1 MGGSV
6 ERLLPSPVLCLC
18 DRPALHSNA
27 QKKAAVKAMQ
37 EEERCRSCD
46 RPRQVQFG
54 IAEILHFDVD
64 GIECKTK
71 GDHFLQNDMQDDIA
85 DHLPKVDINEVV
97 KHVAKLEIQTGEK

>member
-54 IAEILHFDVD
+54 SAEILHFDVD

-85 DHLPKVDINEVV
+85 DEEMTVPTMHHNIEIDGDKDAAENE
-97 KHVAKLEIQTGEK
+97 